1 MHGHLPS
8 QNESHILCSQDKG
21 PSDSAVARG
30 ASQVPQ
36 HLLLMVQKSG
46 DHQLRLVV
54 YPAIERV
61 LYIPG
66 GAGSLP
72 STVLLGS
79 NILQMFVEHT
89 FTWQQNLRRE
99 FPKSI
104 LTPKIPCCVFRHCFF
119 LFLFFFPWSTY
130 PTQVTPWLQKH
141 RSCPVCQIDTFQ
153 VANETT
159 ESGTEGRGVF

>member
-21 PSDSAVARG
+21 PSDSPVARG
-30 ASQVPQ
+30 ASQKPQ
-36 HLLLMVQKSG
+36 HLLLMVQKS
-46 DHQLRLVV
+46 DVHQLRLVV
-54 YPAIERV
+54 YPAIDRV

-79 NILQMFVEHT
+79 NILHMFVEHT
-89 FTWQQNLRRE
+89 FAWQKNLRRE

-104 LTPKIPCCVFRHCFF
+104 LTPRIPCCVFRPCFF
-119 LFLFFFPWSTY
+119 CVFVNFSSINLSY
-130 PTQVTPWLQKH
+130 PGHAL
-141 RSCPVCQIDTFQ
+141 
-153 VANETT
+153 VAETSKLSSLSNRHF
-159 ESGTEGRGVF
+159 SGGK